1 MEPNA
6 TLETVRATLAIGA
19 GLARL
24 LIVATTGATPDQLL
38 AAGAAW
44 SAAFAL
50 AGVPVGLLLSRGL
63 RGPAPAGR
71 AIESAELGRAR

>member
-6 TLETVRATLAIGA
+6 TLETVQATLAIGA
-19 GLARL
+19 GLVRL

-38 AAGAAW
+38 VAAAAW
-44 SAAFAL
+44 TAAFAL

-63 RGPAPAGR
+63 RGAEPVAG
-71 AIESAELGRAR
+71 G

>member
-19 GLARL
+19 GLVRL
-24 LIVATTGATPDQLL
+24 LIVATTGATPVQLL
-38 AAGAAW
+38 VAAVAW
-44 SAAFAL
+44 TAGFAL

-63 RGPAPAGR
+63 RGAEPAAG
-71 AIESAELGRAR
+71 G